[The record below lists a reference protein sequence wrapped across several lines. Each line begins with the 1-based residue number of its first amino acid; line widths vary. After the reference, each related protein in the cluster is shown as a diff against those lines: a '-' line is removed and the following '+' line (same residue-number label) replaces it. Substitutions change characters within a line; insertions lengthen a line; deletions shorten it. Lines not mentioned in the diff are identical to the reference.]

1 MPTSIQNLLVIT
13 KNEVIVRL
21 KEIFI
26 VWISHVSSDV
36 STCACVLSG
45 PCPSALCSLYYIYKG
60 FKIKG
65 CIKHMKILCTLV
77 STSAR
82 DPHNVPSAWSFT
94 TVIWVSCQDAL
105 VPLDII
111 IISIFSYHCLLTLCW
126 ATLSFTY
133 STNQGIQPLLLLE
146 AHYFFFHLVN
156 GCELPSSLRYK
167 DIIPENTDHGPNS

>member
-26 VWISHVSSDV
+26 VWISHVSSDI

-94 TVIWVSCQDAL
+94 KVIWVSCQDAL

-133 STNQGIQPLLLLE
+133 STNQWIQPPLLLE
-146 AHYFFFHLVN
+146 AHYFF
-156 GCELPSSLRYK
+156 SLS
-167 DIIPENTDHGPNS
+167 EWMWAAFFS